1 MQIVLHRFADIHTH
15 QLGHPDSILSIP
27 VAEVESLR
35 ERNRLLSPE
44 QRQCYSLQLHPWH
57 LTSEADI
64 QQFVQ
69 RALSLAND
77 PELVAIG
84 ECGLDGICPT
94 PLALQEQAFTAALQV
109 AHQLGLPVIIH
120 CVRHWSLLLKLVRAS
135 KCGFAPGQLIIHG
148 FRKGPALAQ
157 QLLDAGFSL
166 SLGKQFHP
174 DVLQL
179 VPTDRL
185 YNETD
190 AE

>member
-1 MQIVLHRFADIHTH
+1 MLHRFTDIHTH
-15 QLGHPDSILSIP
+15 QQGHPDSILSIP

-35 ERNRLLSPE
+35 AQNRLLSPE

-57 LTSEADI
+57 LTDEAGI

-69 RALSLAND
+69 QALTLAND

-109 AHQLGLPVIIH
+109 AHQLRLPVIIH
-120 CVRHWSLLLKLVRAS
+120 CVRHWSLLQKLVAAS
-135 KCGFAPGQLIIHG
+135 PFRFAPGQLIIHG
-148 FRKGPALAQ
+148 FRKGPVLAQ

-166 SLGKQFHP
+166 SLGAHFHP
-174 DVLQL
+174 DIPQL

>member
-1 MQIVLHRFADIHTH
+1 MLHRFTDIHTH
-15 QLGHPDSILSIP
+15 QQGHPDSILSIP
-27 VAEVESLR
+27 AAEVESLR
-35 ERNRLLSPE
+35 AQNRLLSPE

-57 LTSEADI
+57 LTSQADI

-94 PLALQEQAFTAALQV
+94 PLALQVQAFIAALQV
-109 AHQLGLPVIIH
+109 AHQLELPVIIH
-120 CVRHWSLLLKLVRAS
+120 CVRHWSLLQKLVATLPFR
-135 KCGFAPGQLIIHG
+135 FAPGQLIIHG
-148 FRKGPALAQ
+148 FRKGPVLAQ

-166 SLGKQFHP
+166 SLGAHFHP
-174 DVLQL
+174 DIPQL
-179 VPTDRL
+179 VPADRL
-185 YNETD
+185 YHETD